1 MAGLRKKTMQ
11 LINDMNELL
20 TTYGTMTVR
29 QIYYQLV
36 PYGYKYRQVAYALTV
51 ARESG
56 LVDLDK
62 IIDRSRPSYG
72 LNTWSDPGEVFDVYA
87 TNYKLD
93 YWVDSPYR
101 VEVWSEKDALSQVI
115 SEEAVKYRVPVRV
128 TRGFLSTSN
137 QHAWSNKN
145 NIILYFGDFDPSGL
159 CVDFALGDSL
169 ILDYA
174 ELHRVALTKEMVD
187 KYDLPYVPVKND
199 DPRAPEYKKLYG
211 NRGYELDA
219 LNPRLLRELVR
230 VNIEKYVNF
239 DVIQKQRVEQEH
251 RDLFSALKIQWDEE
265 AR

>member
-11 LINDMNELL
+11 LIHDMNELL

-56 LVDLDK
+56 LVDLDQ

-72 LNTWSDPGEVFDVYA
+72 LDTWTSPEDVLTYLSKH
-87 TNYKLD
+87 YKLD

-115 SEEAVKYRVPVRV
+115 SEEAEKYRVPVRV

-137 QHAWSNKN
+137 QHAWSDKNK
-145 NIILYFGDFDPSGL
+145 IILYFGDFDPSGL
-159 CVDFALGDSL
+159 CVDFALSDSL

-174 ELHRVALTKEMVD
+174 ELHRIALTKEMVD

-211 NRGYELDA
+211 NKGYELDA
-219 LNPRLLRELVR
+219 LNPGLLRQLVKTS
-230 VNIEKYVNF
+230 IEKFLNF
-239 DVIQKQRVEQEH
+239 DVIQKTREEQEH
-251 RDLFSALKIQWDEE
+251 RMLFKLIKEG
-265 AR
+265 